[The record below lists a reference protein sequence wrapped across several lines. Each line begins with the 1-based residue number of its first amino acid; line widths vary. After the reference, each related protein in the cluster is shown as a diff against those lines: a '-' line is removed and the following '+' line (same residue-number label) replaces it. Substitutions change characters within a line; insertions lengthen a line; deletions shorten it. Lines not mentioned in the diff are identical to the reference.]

1 VCEEVAMEMKLSLS
15 YVLVG
20 MSVVAWGNA
29 DFTAHFKR
37 QTILL
42 GIQLERYAGKKPI
55 AFAEELP

>member
-42 GIQLERYAGKKPI
+42 GIQLERYAGKK
-55 AFAEELP
+55 ANCLC